1 MWKRQ
6 AIFNLE
12 VKTTYKIL
20 TRHISARKFYDTK
33 NSYSDLNKRIWLE
46 GEVARY
52 LSKILD
58 LRLDPDKAVKCLSNT
73 NIWVCFELLF
83 GTKFAHCFSD
93 VLHRILTESN
103 SQNIAMKW
111 ASLHGVI
118 TPHII
123 WKQTLRYRIA
133 SLFFSVFRFP
143 FVICFRWGCVKI
155 LQIVE
160 VSCWNMSRPHVV
172 NNSCWWGFAYFC
184 FSLLLRLIFFQFL
197 AKDFKL
203 LLWYWFRYV

>member
-1 MWKRQ
+1 MTGGGSCAIPKQNSRSSTGSRQ
-6 AIFNLE
+6 SSKTLIQYKHLILLWAI
-12 VKTTYKIL
+12 
-20 TRHISARKFYDTK
+20 
-33 NSYSDLNKRIWLE
+33 
-46 GEVARY
+46 
-52 LSKILD
+52 
-58 LRLDPDKAVKCLSNT
+58 
-73 NIWVCFELLF
+73 ELLF
-83 GTKFAHCFSD
+83 GTKLAHCFSD

-111 ASLHGVI
+111 ASLHGVS

-143 FVICFRWGCVKI
+143 FVISFRWGCVKI

-172 NNSCWWGFAYFC
+172 NNSCWRGFAYFC
-184 FSLLLRLIFFQFL
+184 FSLLLRLIFFHFL

>member
-1 MWKRQ
+1 MTGGGSCAIPKQNSRSSTGSRQ
-6 AIFNLE
+6 SSKTLIQYSHLILLWAI
-12 VKTTYKIL
+12 
-20 TRHISARKFYDTK
+20 
-33 NSYSDLNKRIWLE
+33 
-46 GEVARY
+46 
-52 LSKILD
+52 
-58 LRLDPDKAVKCLSNT
+58 
-73 NIWVCFELLF
+73 ELLF
-83 GTKFAHCFSD
+83 GTKLAHCFSD

-111 ASLHGVI
+111 ASLHGVC
-118 TPHII
+118 TPRIM

-143 FVICFRWGCVKI
+143 FVISFRWGCVKI

-172 NNSCWWGFAYFC
+172 NNSCWRGFAYFC
-184 FSLLLRLIFFQFL
+184 FSLLLRLIFFHFL